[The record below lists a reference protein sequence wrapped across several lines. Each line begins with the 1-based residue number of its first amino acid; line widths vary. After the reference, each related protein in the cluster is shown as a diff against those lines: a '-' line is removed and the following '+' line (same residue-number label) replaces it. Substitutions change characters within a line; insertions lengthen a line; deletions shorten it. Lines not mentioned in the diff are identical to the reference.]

1 MEQEY
6 KWYDVEMNITV
17 HLKVPANNPGEA
29 RQLAVRVIQGVGF
42 FAVSVRKM
50 KTREER
56 VERHPDWLTPKK
68 LSF

>member
-1 MEQEY
+1 MEEEY

-17 HLKVPANNPGEA
+17 HLKVPANTPGEA

-42 FAVSVRKM
+42 FAVTVRKT
-50 KTREER
+50 KAREER
-56 VERHPDWLTPKK
+56 VTFHLEWLIPKK